1 MTRKH
6 FEALALAVSELD
18 VTHEDRVKVAHALA
32 RACAPFNPLFDTARF
47 AIACMTPEDLAS
59 ATVRGSGSLW
69 ENERLTALS
78 EGQDL
83 KGE

>member
-6 FEALALAVSELD
+6 FEALAQAISELD
-18 VTHEDRVKVAHALA
+18 FNTNERTKIAHAIG

-47 AIACMTPEDLAS
+47 TIACMTPEDLAS
-59 ATVRGSGSLW
+59 ATVRGSGSLR